1 MDHFK
6 LSNLVEL
13 AASNEVEG
21 IGELDL
27 ADFPKA
33 VSGCAFI
40 GTLWAVPVKRVAVS
54 LAPRCGI
61 WFASNMV
68 AALRALAG
76 HVSCQLCSL
85 SPRRI
90 DTVRVASI
98 VHGRMALVD
107 ALRKAL
113 AMARIPGRRCV

>member
-40 GTLWAVPVKRVAVS
+40 GTLWAVPARRLANS
-54 LAPRCGI
+54 LTSGCGI

-76 HVSCQLCSL
+76 HVSRQRCSL
-85 SPRRI
+85 GARRI
-90 DTVRVASI
+90 ED
-98 VHGRMALVD
+98 
-107 ALRKAL
+107 RKS
-113 AMARIPGRRCV
+113 VV